1 MAENVLSRKQEPWM
15 AVSCAPDVCKTPM
28 GSSTPPVPY
37 NVVSRLEPAQ
47 GASEDVHANDGRVQ
61 KHARTVMPT
70 TEGDEPG
77 SAKGVVSGTVGQ
89 QSWSQEHSPSVRVND
104 QPVVRHDDKAQMN
117 GDKAAQDKADKKAR
131 YTCRKEQIAAGKQSA
146 DPATRKAAERFE
158 RNTIAAEKAA
168 LSGHSYDP
176 SKPAPTGWRD
186 ISDDP
191 EALQRYG
198 LTPGDLDGSR
208 PDATRLYEPDPD
220 IFGGDQRPTVAFR
233 GTENGADWKNNLA
246 QGLNLDS
253 PYYRDAV
260 RVGNTLGSSVDY
272 TGHSLGGGLGS
283 AAATAGGSRG
293 WTFNA
298 AGLNSGTVTGYGGT
312 ERPADITAYRVD
324 NEVLTGLQEQGW
336 KGTLLAYKLGGL
348 WGAAAKVGLSALMP
362 DAVGTK
368 YDLPASSLDP
378 YHRHLMPDVLK
389 GIEKQKQEDQ
399 KKIAAKTGKKC

>member
-1 MAENVLSRKQEPWM
+1 M

-37 NVVSRLEPAQ
+37 NVVSSLAPALD
-47 GASEDVHANDGRVQ
+47 ASENVHANDGRAQ
-61 KHARTVMPT
+61 KHGRTVMPT

-89 QSWSQEHSPSVRVND
+89 QSWSQEHSPSVRVNAH
-104 QPVVRHDDKAQMN
+104 PVVRHDDMAQMN
-117 GDKAAQDKADKKAR
+117 GDKAAQDNADKKAR
-131 YTCRKEQIAAGKQSA
+131 YQCRKEQIEAGKQSD
-146 DPATRKAAERFE
+146 DPATREAAERFE
-158 RNTIAAEKAA
+158 RNTMAAEKAA
-168 LSGHSYDP
+168 LAGHTYDP
-176 SKPAPTGWRD
+176 SKPAPAGWRD

-208 PDATRLYEPDPD
+208 PGATRLYEPDPD
-220 IFGGDQRPTVAFR
+220 VFGSDQRPTVAFR
-233 GTENGADWKNNLA
+233 GAENGADWKNNLA
-246 QGLNLDS
+246 QGLNIDS

-272 TGHSLGGGLGS
+272 TGHSLGGGLAS
-283 AAATAGGSRG
+283 AAATAGGSQG

-298 AGLNSGTVTGYGGT
+298 AGLNSGTVSGYGGT
-312 ERPADITAYRVD
+312 ERPADISAYRVED
-324 NEVLTGLQEQGW
+324 EVLTGLQEQGW
-336 KGTLLAYKLGGL
+336 KGTLAAFWFGGL

-368 YDLPASSLDP
+368 HDLPASSLDP
-378 YHRHLMPDVLK
+378 YNRHLMPDVIN
-389 GIEKQKQEDQ
+389 GIERQKQEDQ
-399 KKIAAKTGKKC
+399 QKIAAKTGKKC